1 MGRSRFISPYFS
13 AVGVRES
20 AVLLKGVFLAA
31 LPGKKKNRQ
40 KLHSLIADRFGSAS
54 AFSYTS
60 ARGALASF
68 LSAIGIEKDQEVLL
82 SAFTCLAVPSAVIA
96 AGGKPV
102 YCDIE
107 AQSLNVTRD
116 SIKAAITPQ
125 TRVIVIQ
132 HTLGSVAPVEAIVAL
147 AKEHG
152 IITVED
158 CALAIA
164 SKKNNREVGTTADAA
179 IFSMELS
186 KTLSIGWGGI
196 LLVNDP
202 QLAVKI
208 SEKYKHT
215 GHISFLKT
223 GRMALQTMV
232 TGICYQPSFFQVGKY
247 VVAAG
252 FKTGIF
258 KVSTPEPEHH
268 GQITPDFT
276 SVLSSP
282 QVVLAIHQW
291 KRLNNVA
298 HICEQN
304 AVVISKVVNKLG
316 YTILGVSGPAYN
328 NVTPRISFLV
338 ADRPAAMDFF
348 LSNNIEAGSWFDGP
362 LQPLPAESIYNYQRI
377 DYPSAV
383 FVADHIVNIPCHYRI
398 NADDLAHIIETMKQY
413 AAAYKGDM
421 DIQEKLKR
429 IGSASITET
438 T

>member
-1 MGRSRFISPYFS
+1 
-13 AVGVRES
+13 
-20 AVLLKGVFLAA
+20 
-31 LPGKKKNRQ
+31 
-40 KLHSLIADRFGSAS
+40 
-54 AFSYTS
+54 
-60 ARGALASF
+60 
-68 LSAIGIEKDQEVLL
+68 
-82 SAFTCLAVPSAVIA
+82 
-96 AGGKPV
+96 
-102 YCDIE
+102 
-107 AQSLNVTRD
+107 
-116 SIKAAITPQ
+116 
-125 TRVIVIQ
+125 
-132 HTLGSVAPVEAIVAL
+132 
-147 AKEHG
+147 
-152 IITVED
+152 
-158 CALAIA
+158 
-164 SKKNNREVGTTADAA
+164 
-179 IFSMELS
+179 
-186 KTLSIGWGGI
+186 
-196 LLVNDP
+196 
-202 QLAVKI
+202 
-208 SEKYKHT
+208 
-215 GHISFLKT
+215 
-223 GRMALQTMV
+223 MV